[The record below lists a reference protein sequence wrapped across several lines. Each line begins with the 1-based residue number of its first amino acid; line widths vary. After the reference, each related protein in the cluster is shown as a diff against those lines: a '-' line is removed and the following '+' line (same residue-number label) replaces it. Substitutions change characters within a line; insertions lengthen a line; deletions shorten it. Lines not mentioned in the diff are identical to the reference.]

1 MLDEVTLVMR
11 VDIMVGNKVG
21 AALDYSHSKV
31 WEGIGKAAVEDIKD
45 DELIVTESNKNSPVN
60 RLLHELSR
68 FPNKHSAL
76 LKKANINLEDIK
88 IDSGLNSENPSLDEV
103 IVKVI
108 AEKRAKSW
116 VGGEGPNL
124 EGIKGKRK
132 IEEETERF
140 WENERKVLKENVL
153 ADYEQL
159 KKDVKSG
166 KVKVKGVH
174 PKESVVGKAVSTI
187 RRCLGAIPVVNNNKV
202 GIDLSED
209 SIGSNSTT
217 NTVNSS
223 LSEEVDKKYREKTK
237 VSSPPSYRTP
247 SGRGKKYGRC

>member
-1 MLDEVTLVMR
+1 MLDEVILVMR

-21 AALDYSHSKV
+21 AELDYSHSKV
-31 WEGIGKAAVEDIKD
+31 WDRIGKAAIEDIKD
-45 DELIVTESNKNSPVN
+45 DELIATESNKDSPIN
-60 RLLHELSR
+60 RLLHELNSS
-68 FPNKHSAL
+68 PDKHSAL
-76 LKKANINLEDIK
+76 LKKANINLENIK
-88 IDSGLNSENPSLDEV
+88 IDSGSNSENLALDGV
-103 IVKVI
+103 IGKVI
-108 AEKRAKSW
+108 AEKRAESW
-116 VGGEGPNL
+116 VGGKGPNL

-140 WENERKVLKENVL
+140 WENERKVLKENIL

-159 KKDVKSG
+159 KKDIKSG

-174 PKESVVGKAVSTI
+174 PKENVVGRAVSTI
-187 RRCLGAIPVVNNNKV
+187 RRCLGAIPVINNKV

-223 LSEEVDKKYREKTK
+223 LSEEVDKKHREKPK
-237 VSSPPSYRTP
+237 VSRPPSYRP
-247 SGRGKKYGRC
+247 PPGRGRKYGRM